1 MRVDLLNLMLAD
13 AGLTAL
19 CSDRMSWFERP
30 QDGGTPAIVLHMI
43 SDVPSYTY
51 QGEGSRKF
59 NRVQCNLYAETDLEI
74 VALATAFKSAVSGYR
89 GIVGATNFKG
99 IFIDGSREGVDPGK
113 SDDEKLFVVSI
124 DLRIHHKEI

>member
-13 AGLTAL
+13 AGLAAL
-19 CSDRMSWFERP
+19 CSDQMSWFERP
-30 QDGGTPAIVLHMI
+30 QDGGVPAIVLHMI
-43 SDVPSYTY
+43 SNVPSYTY
-51 QGEGSRKF
+51 QGESSRKF
-59 NRVQCNLYAETDLEI
+59 NRVQGNLYAKTDMEI
-74 VALATAFKSAVSGYR
+74 VALVDAFKSALSGYR
-89 GIVGATNFKG
+89 GTIGATSFKG